1 MNDISALLP
10 RAFRQ
15 LPLSDELTESWVF
28 AAWIQAVGE
37 LLGQR
42 TKPFRL
48 FKSTLIVTVPSLT
61 WKRQLHDLQ
70 DDILNRLHVS
80 IGQKI
85 VWALEFRVD
94 PDFDEAV
101 APTHD
106 TPASRPMD
114 PIPLPLETIEDP
126 ELRHT
131 LAAAASNYFNRP
143 R

>member
-28 AAWIQAVGE
+28 AAWRQVVGE

-48 FKSTLIVTVPSLT
+48 FRSTLIVSVPSLT
-61 WKRQLHDLQ
+61 WKRQLHYLQ
-70 DDILNRLHVS
+70 DDIINRLHVS
-80 IGQKI
+80 IGKKI
-85 VWALEFRVD
+85 VWGLEFRVD
-94 PDFDEAV
+94 PDFDQAV

-106 TPASRPMD
+106 TPAASHLD
-114 PIPLPLETIEDP
+114 PISLPLETIEDP

-143 R
+143 K

>member
-28 AAWIQAVGE
+28 AAWRQAVGE

-48 FKSTLIVTVPSLT
+48 FNSTLIVSVPSLT

-70 DDILNRLHVS
+70 DDILKKLHVS
-80 IGQKI
+80 MGQKI
-85 VWALEFRVD
+85 VWSLEFRVD

-101 APTHD
+101 VPTHD
-106 TPASRPMD
+106 TPACKHVD

-126 ELRHT
+126 ELRDT
-131 LAAAASNYFNRP
+131 LAAAASHYFNRF

>member
-10 RAFRQ
+10 RALRQ

-28 AAWIQAVGE
+28 AAWRQAVGE

-48 FKSTLIVTVPSLT
+48 FKSTLIVSVPSLT

-70 DDILNRLHVS
+70 DEVLKRLHNS
-80 IGQKI
+80 MGQKI

-94 PDFDEAV
+94 PDFDQAV
-101 APTHD
+101 APTYE
-106 TPASRPMD
+106 TPSSRHMD
-114 PIPLPLETIEDP
+114 PIALPLDTIDDP
-126 ELRHT
+126 ELRVT

-143 R
+143 K